1 MINNGTLPIHPRAQ
15 LVTLSLYI
23 HSQYV
28 PFEQSSMAE
37 LVLVCDYWT
46 CIILLISYSWTYK
59 RLLSIGL

>member
-37 LVLVCDYWT
+37 LVLVN
-46 CIILLISYSWTYK
+46 L
-59 RLLSIGL
+59 RLLDLYHFTNILQLDL